1 VLYVSC
7 EVCQLVLAEFVES
20 VEEENLGR
28 ERESERRDSSGG
40 CDGKGDVVD
49 EAVVLSIQRVDVAV

>member
-1 VLYVSC
+1 VSC

-20 VEEENLGR
+20 VEEEKGTG
-28 ERESERRDSSGG
+28 ERSCGGTPGG

-49 EAVVLSIQRVDVAV
+49 GAVVLSIQRVDVAV

>member
-7 EVCQLVLAEFVES
+7 EVCQLVLAES
-20 VEEENLGR
+20 VEEETLGR
-28 ERESERRDSSGG
+28 GRESERRDSSGG

>member
-20 VEEENLGR
+20 VEEEKTG
-28 ERESERRDSSGG
+28 ERSRGG
-40 CDGKGDVVD
+40 TRLEDVMVK
-49 EAVVLSIQRVDVAV
+49 AMLWMRQWY